1 VLRAYRLYIIY
12 KALMRPSCSAAQ
24 PILRFAF
31 YRTIV
36 ASARRRRAVFRGLS
50 TPFPARAGCA
60 MPLSVTPEMC
70 GVCAIGVFSAL
81 GRISRGT
88 MARVP
93 LGRSFPDQIRLNVS
107 DPNSAR

>member
-1 VLRAYRLYIIY
+1 
-12 KALMRPSCSAAQ
+12 
-24 PILRFAF
+24 
-31 YRTIV
+31 
-36 ASARRRRAVFRGLS
+36 
-50 TPFPARAGCA
+50 

-93 LGRSFPDQIRLNVS
+93 LGRTFPDQIRLNVS